1 MYNLMN
7 RWKKKMKSFIN
18 ELYCLKTRTFFIE
31 LKKLKTKTLF
41 DLFIDIKTKLSFNKL
56 KNEVKMMI
64 FVELIKKKFV
74 VIREQVWMKDNCWRD
89 IIV

>member
-1 MYNLMN
+1 
-7 RWKKKMKSFIN
+7 MKSFIN

-74 VIREQVWMKDNCWRD
+74 VIREQV
-89 IIV
+89 